1 MKRCPKCN
9 RSYSTDTQKFCT
21 HDGGLLFMIENDLD
35 KTVQFDSSKVRDAV
49 QKPTTRDLG
58 TQAPQF
64 DPEATVVSQPSTA
77 ATITGTEYP
86 RARDTG
92 SLREPQPTQHAIV
105 PPPAAQAPP
114 PSEPAPPPVAPPP
127 PAVPPPPPVV
137 ATPPPV
143 TSAPLPP
150 TQVVSAPLTPEPAP
164 APPSGP
170 IAPPPEAT
178 AAVAQPSQPLPP
190 TAPKKKSK
198 LPLIL
203 GLVAVVLLLFV
214 GVAAVAGYLIWKRQA
229 SKSAPPVIVSN
240 EPTETAPSVPNN
252 TATPGEAGKPSNEPP
267 PYNPPADA
275 VQFVNSKEELSGKL
289 AENFV
294 AFNFYYPDRWVKVP
308 SAENFVTVERRLPP
322 DFTQERFGVA
332 PWYAPSDTTT
342 FDDAFFET
350 LVGKDDAAFAKSYP
364 EYRKVSEGRTKV
376 GTYDA
381 YELRFE
387 STSRGTDK
395 GDLTIWGREIF
406 FAPREGEKTG
416 IKLLILTTS
425 LAPELKSMEDVG
437 VKGELPMVLESFR
450 FGK

>member
-9 RSYSTDTQKFCT
+9 RTYSTDTQKFCT
-21 HDGGLLFMIENDLD
+21 HDGGLLFLIENDLD

-58 TQAPQF
+58 AQTPHF
-64 DPEATVVSQPSTA
+64 DPEATVVSQRPA
-77 ATITGTEYP
+77 PTGTQHP

-92 SLREPQPTQHAIV
+92 SLTPQPTQHAISM
-105 PPPAAQAPP
+105 PPAAQAP
-114 PSEPAPPPVAPPP
+114 SEAVAPPAPPPVSAPA
-127 PAVPPPPPVV
+127 PAQ
-137 ATPPPV
+137 

-150 TQVVSAPLTPEPAP
+150 TQVVSGPIEPPAQ

-170 IAPPPEAT
+170 IAPPP
-178 AAVAQPSQPLPP
+178 AVAAAHPSQPLAVA
-190 TAPKKKSK
+190 APAKKRSK

-203 GLVAVVLLLFV
+203 GLIAVVLVLFV
-214 GVAAVAGYLIWKRQA
+214 GVVAVGGYLWWKQQHKTQNA
-229 SKSAPPVIVSN
+229 QTPTVT
-240 EPTETAPSVPNN
+240 EPTETAPSLPTN
-252 TATPGEAGKPSNEPP
+252 TATPAEASKPSNEPP
-267 PYNPPADA
+267 PYNAPADA
-275 VQFVNSKEELSGKL
+275 LQFVNSKDELSGKL

-294 AFNFYYPDRWVKVP
+294 AFNFYYPNRWVKVP

-332 PWYAPSDTTT
+332 PWHAPADTTT

-350 LVGKDDAAFAKSYP
+350 LVAKDDANFAKNYP
-364 EYRKVSEGRTKV
+364 EYRKVSEGPVKV
-376 GTYDA
+376 GSYDG

-406 FAPREGEKTG
+406 FPPREGEKTG
-416 IKLLILTTS
+416 VKLLILTTS
-425 LAPELKSMEDVG
+425 LAPELKSMDDVG
-437 VKGELPMVLESFR
+437 VKGELPMLLESFR

>member
-9 RSYSTDTQKFCT
+9 RTYSTDTQKFCT
-21 HDGGLLFMIENDLD
+21 HDGGLLFMIENDRD

-49 QKPTTRDLG
+49 AKPTTRDLG
-58 TQAPQF
+58 EHKTDF
-64 DPEATVVSQPSTA
+64 DPEATVVTPASSAPVIDA
-77 ATITGTEYP
+77 PPPI

-92 SLREPQPTQHAIV
+92 SLGAPQPTQHAISL
-105 PPPAAQAPP
+105 PPQATTMGPMPP
-114 PSEPAPPPVAPPP
+114 VPSEPAPPPPP
-127 PAVPPPPPVV
+127 
-137 ATPPPV
+137 TQ

-150 TQVVSAPLTPEPAP
+150 TQVVSGPIDAAAPAQ

-170 IAPPPEAT
+170 ITSPP
-178 AAVAQPSQPLPP
+178 AAVAAAQPSQPLPA
-190 TAPKKKSK
+190 TAAPAKKRSK

-214 GVAAVAGYLIWKRQA
+214 GAAAVGGFIWWKQRQ
-229 SKSAPPVIVSN
+229 KTQVVQTPTVT
-240 EPTETAPSVPNN
+240 EPTENAPSLPTNPTPAEV
-252 TATPGEAGKPSNEPP
+252 ATPSNELP
-267 PYNPPADA
+267 PYSAPADA
-275 VQFVNSKEELSGKL
+275 VQYVNAKDELSGRL

-308 SAENFVTVERRLPP
+308 SSENFVTVERRLPP

-332 PWYAPSDTTT
+332 PWYAPADVTT
-342 FDDAFFET
+342 FDNAFFET
-350 LVGKDDAAFAKSYP
+350 LVAKDDTNFSKNYP
-364 EYRKVSEGRTKV
+364 EYKKVSQGPVKV
-376 GTYDA
+376 GSYDG

-406 FAPREGEKTG
+406 FPPRDGEKTG
-416 IKLLILTTS
+416 VKFLILTTS
-425 LAPELKSMEDVG
+425 LAPELKSMDDVG
-437 VKGELPMVLESFR
+437 VKGELPMLLESFR

>member
-9 RSYSTDTQKFCT
+9 RTYSTDTQKFCT
-21 HDGGLLFMIENDLD
+21 HDGGLLFLIEDDLD

-58 TQAPQF
+58 QQQRAAF
-64 DPEATVVSQPSTA
+64 DPEATVVSQPA
-77 ATITGTEYP
+77 AGTQPP

-92 SLREPQPTQHAIV
+92 SLAPPQPTQHAISM
-105 PPPAAQAPP
+105 PSAATTAGPIPP
-114 PSEPAPPPVAPPP
+114 PSEPAPTPPVSAPPP
-127 PAVPPPPPVV
+127 PAQ
-137 ATPPPV
+137 

-150 TQVVSAPLTPEPAP
+150 TQVVSGPIEPPAQ

-170 IAPPPEAT
+170 IAPAP
-178 AAVAQPSQPLPP
+178 AVAAAHPSQPLPQSAAP
-190 TAPKKKSK
+190 TKKRSK

-203 GLVAVVLLLFV
+203 GILFV
-214 GVAAVAGYLIWKRQA
+214 LFVLGVGVIAAAYFVVIRPRLAARTPETPVVT
-229 SKSAPPVIVSN
+229 APAQPEPGVPTTTST
-240 EPTETAPSVPNN
+240 PTEAS
-252 TATPGEAGKPSNEPP
+252 KPSNEPP

-275 VQFVNSKEELSGKL
+275 VQFVNTKDELSGKL

-308 SAENFVTVERRLPP
+308 STENFVTVERRLPP

-332 PWYAPSDTTT
+332 PWYAPSNTTT

-350 LVGKDDAAFAKSYP
+350 LVAKDDANFAKNYP
-364 EYRKVSEGRTKV
+364 EYRKVSDGPVKV
-376 GTYDA
+376 GSYDG

-387 STSRGTDK
+387 STSRGTAK

-416 IKLLILTTS
+416 VKLLILTTS
-425 LAPELKSMEDVG
+425 LAPELKSMDDVG
-437 VKGELPMVLESFR
+437 VKGELPMLLESFR

>member
-9 RSYSTDTQKFCT
+9 RTYSTDTQKFCT
-21 HDGGLLFMIENDLD
+21 HDGGLLFIIEDDLD

-58 TQAPQF
+58 AQTPNF
-64 DPEATVVSQPSTA
+64 DPEATVLSQRPSPPAETQH
-77 ATITGTEYP
+77 P

-92 SLREPQPTQHAIV
+92 SLTPQPTQHAISM
-105 PPPAAQAPP
+105 PPAAQAPP
-114 PSEPAPPPVAPPP
+114 SEPVSPAARPAPPPVSAPAPPP
-127 PAVPPPPPVV
+127 Q
-137 ATPPPV
+137 

-150 TQVVSAPLTPEPAP
+150 TQVSGPVEPPAQ

-170 IAPPPEAT
+170 IAPLP
-178 AAVAQPSQPLPP
+178 AVAAAHPSQPLP
-190 TAPKKKSK
+190 AVAAARKRSK

-203 GLVAVVLLLFV
+203 GLIAVVLVLFV
-214 GVAAVAGYLIWKRQA
+214 GVVAVGGYLWWKQQHKTR
-229 SKSAPPVIVSN
+229 IVQTPTVT
-240 EPTETAPSVPNN
+240 EPTETAPSLPAN
-252 TATPGEAGKPSNEPP
+252 TATPAEPSKPSNEPP
-267 PYNPPADA
+267 PYNAPADA
-275 VQFVNSKEELSGKL
+275 LQFVNSKDELSGKL

-294 AFNFYYPDRWVKVP
+294 AFNFYYPNRWVKVP

-332 PWYAPSDTTT
+332 PWHAPADTTT

-350 LVGKDDAAFAKSYP
+350 LVAKDDANFAKNYP
-364 EYRKVSEGRTKV
+364 EYRKVSEGPVKV
-376 GTYDA
+376 GSYDG

-406 FAPREGEKTG
+406 FPPREGEKTG
-416 IKLLILTTS
+416 VKLLILTTS
-425 LAPELKSMEDVG
+425 LAPELKSMDDVG
-437 VKGELPMVLESFR
+437 VKGELPMLLESFR